1 MLGGSSMEL
10 TTTGFIILKGLLLMS
25 IIYSGLQVVIKLI
38 LSFTIPQSIEDN
50 LISRLSFAIA
60 LYYIFMNIV

>member
-1 MLGGSSMEL
+1 MEL